1 MPIPVIDVI
10 IIYEGSTKAD
20 GGVRPK
26 TTSLMIPPANPAA
39 PESTTTPTTS
49 SLCSMAFRAP
59 VTANIMVPKRSKK
72 WIGIEDR
79 IALSSNIDRKLID
92 FGLHIIDRYIII
104 MNK

>member
-39 PESTTTPTTS
+39 PEIQQLLPR
-49 SLCSMAFRAP
+49 LAY
-59 VTANIMVPKRSKK
+59 VL
-72 WIGIEDR
+72 WLLE
-79 IALSSNIDRKLID
+79 
-92 FGLHIIDRYIII
+92 HQ
-104 MNK
+104 

>member
-39 PESTTTPTTS
+39 PET
-49 SLCSMAFRAP
+49 
-59 VTANIMVPKRSKK
+59 
-72 WIGIEDR
+72 
-79 IALSSNIDRKLID
+79 
-92 FGLHIIDRYIII
+92 
-104 MNK
+104 